1 MFNLIRFEKIRTSCG
16 KYSGYLLL
24 GLPDFFSRLPK
35 NGNGPYGEG

>member
-1 MFNLIRFEKIRTSCG
+1 MLSLIGFEKNRTPCG
-16 KYSGYLLL
+16 KYSDYLLL